1 MVERLPDR
9 PWTTTLYDNFI
20 GIDDEYLTPGEK
32 VGMLANMF
40 GNALLSPIDT
50 AKQVIPAVEDD
61 LNYLMFEGGAMA
73 EPERVMEYAVGLGA
87 PGIARSAARGFDP
100 TILSANPNLS
110 AKELKQYKKEDLDPY
125 GYQSTKLRH
134 HIDDTDV
141 EMTPQGNLLPRTP
154 INWEQME
161 GKVVMPFYG
170 DRTSG
175 DRLITGVN
183 DIEFNNPV
191 YTEGGVDFK
200 RGLAN
205 QRDNA
210 IWASNQSIITRLANE
225 AEKYQRLH
233 PDADIVGM
241 TGSMAP
247 NANDFAVHTGSALAE
262 MFANAPITKKYA
274 KGFDADFRAV
284 DPTFPGVHSPDL
296 RTWIDSVPPEMRK
309 RFLRE
314 VEKNPQQAAGF
325 PSTGVARYAVTD
337 PTQQSL
343 PAGMFGMGASRID
356 TELPTIYNNP
366 KGNLP
371 QSRVPHSTY
380 DTQMQG
386 EYLGSLPPVPQ
397 SLLFKDVY
405 DAMEGKT
412 TKSGQPLSEAHKTH
426 AIKTKVPGQLIT
438 PEIMDGI
445 MQYLSSP
452 ANRT

>member
-1 MVERLPDR
+1 MSDR
-9 PWTTTLYDNFI
+9 PLATILYDNVV
-20 GIDDEYLTPGEK
+20 GIDDEYNTPGEK
-32 VGMLANMF
+32 FGRLAESMAQ
-40 GNALLSPIDT
+40 ALLNPIDT
-50 AKQVIPAVEDD
+50 ASAIQDD
-61 LNYLMFEGGAMA
+61 LNYLMFEGGAQQN
-73 EPERVMEYAVGLGA
+73 PERVMDYAVGLGA
-87 PGIARSAARGFDP
+87 PGVARGLVGGMPDP
-100 TILSANPNLS
+100 NVVSANPTMTPR
-110 AKELKQYKKEDLDPY
+110 ALKKFKKEDLDPY

-134 HIDDTDV
+134 HIDDSDV
-141 EMTPQGNLLPRTP
+141 QMTEQGNLLPRTP

-183 DIEFNNPV
+183 DLVFNRPV

-200 RGLAN
+200 RALAN

-274 KGFDADFRAV
+274 KGFDADFREI

-296 RTWIDSVPPEMRK
+296 RTWLDSVTPETRK
-309 RFLRE
+309 KFLRT
-314 VEKNPQQAAGF
+314 VEKNPQQNAGF

-337 PTQQSL
+337 PTQQSM

-356 TELPTIYNNP
+356 TKLPTIYNNP
-366 KGNLP
+366 RGNLP

-386 EYLGSLPPVPQ
+386 DYLGSLPPVPQ
-397 SLLFKDVY
+397 RLLFKDVY

-412 TKSGQPLSEAHKTH
+412 TKAGKPLSEAHKTH

-438 PEIMDGI
+438 PEIIDGI
-445 MQYLSSP
+445 MQYLGSS